1 MKILVV
7 GAGAVGGYYGALLV
21 RAGHSVT
28 FVARGE
34 HGRKIR
40 SDGLAVE
47 LPDTAFSVR
56 ADVLPDVAEAAGLDA
71 DVAIVAVK
79 ASGLS
84 AVAAGVGAAL
94 GKEGVAIPLLN
105 GLDSEEELARA
116 IGGHRVIGGIA
127 QIASRIAAPGRI
139 RVDAPARI
147 VLGPVTPEQM
157 PRVEKIAAEF
167 SKAGFECEAKD
178 DLKRVLWTKLLW
190 NAPFNAVCALTRL
203 RAGEVLEVPELEALV
218 RSAMHEL
225 ARVAATEGVTIGDRL
240 IESML
245 ESTREKFKD
254 SVPSM
259 LQDILAGRETE
270 TRALQGAVV
279 RRGEQKGV
287 DTPVHRT
294 LLALMLGLERRQ

>member
-1 MKILVV
+1 
-7 GAGAVGGYYGALLV
+7 
-21 RAGHSVT
+21 VT

-34 HGRKIR
+34 HGRNIR
-40 SDGLAVE
+40 ANGLVVE
-47 LPDTAFSVR
+47 LPDGAFTVR
-56 ADVLPDVAEAAGLDA
+56 AEVLEDVAHAAGLGSE
-71 DVAIVAVK
+71 VAIVAVK

-84 AVAAGVGAAL
+84 AVAKGVGAAL
-94 GKEGVAIPLLN
+94 REDGVAIPLLN
-105 GLDSEEELARA
+105 GLDSEEDLAAA
-116 IGGHRVIGGIA
+116 IGTHRVIGGIA
-127 QIASRIAAPGRI
+127 QIAARIEAPGRI

-147 VLGPVTPEQM
+147 VLAPVAPDQM
-157 PRVEKIAAEF
+157 PRVKSIAAEF
-167 SKAGFECEAKD
+167 SKAGFECDAKE

-203 RAGEVLEVPELEALV
+203 RAGEVLAVPELEALV

-225 ARVAATEGVTIGDRL
+225 ARVAATEGVAIGDRM
-240 IESML
+240 IESTI

-279 RRGEQKGV
+279 RRGEQRGV
-287 DTPVHRT
+287 DTPIHRT
-294 LLALMLGLERRQ
+294 LLALMLGLERHGRTTA